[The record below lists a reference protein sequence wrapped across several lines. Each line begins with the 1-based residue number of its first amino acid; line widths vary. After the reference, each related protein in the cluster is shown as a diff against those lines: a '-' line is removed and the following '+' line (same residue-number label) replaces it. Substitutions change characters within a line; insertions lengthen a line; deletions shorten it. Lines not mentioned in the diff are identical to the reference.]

1 MAHKSDTE
9 WKTQQENLL
18 IAIDQLEQ
26 MAEVMG
32 EVLSRVKKQVNA
44 LEDKK
49 LAALKIAEQKNTNK
63 KEKYTN
69 TKKAKD
75 VDLVH

>member
-1 MAHKSDTE
+1 MAQKTDSE

-44 LEDKK
+44 LEDQK
-49 LAALKIAEQKNTNK
+49 LAALKAAENHNNK
-63 KEKYTN
+63 KPKQTTTTK
-69 TKKAKD
+69 TKKIN
-75 VDLVH
+75 LVH